1 MAWKRMAIVLLAG
14 VNLALAGAVFFSTP
28 RAPAAFAQAGVQP
41 GAFLAVTAKSE
52 GQSYDVLW
60 VLDLANDKLFAF
72 YPSPPN
78 VRSLVVTEPR
88 DLIADFGRQT
98 P

>member
-1 MAWKRMAIVLLAG
+1 MATKRIAVVLLVG
-14 VNLALAGAVFFSTP
+14 LNLALAAAMFCSTP

-41 GAFLAVTAKSE
+41 GSYLAVTAKSE

-60 VLDLANDKLFAF
+60 VLDLADDRLYAF
-72 YPSPPN
+72 FPSQPN
-78 VRSLVVTEPR
+78 VRSLQVTEPR
-88 DLIADFGRQT
+88 DLTVDFGRQT